1 MAWFVLMLA
10 MLCAASTA
18 KDAKQPPN
26 IIFIL
31 ADDLVSLFY
40 LSLFYI
46 SALTLLLLA
55 TAVGLYFGVKVLSFL
70 MTFVSVNFLAS
81 TCTPRLH
88 YLDTISRDARLFL

>member
-1 MAWFVLMLA
+1 MAWFVLVLA
-10 MLCAASTA
+10 MLCAAST
-18 KDAKQPPN
+18 AKQPPN

-55 TAVGLYFGVKVLSFL
+55 TGVGLYFRVQVLSFL

-81 TCTPRLH
+81 TCTPGL
-88 YLDTISRDARLFL
+88 YLDTISRDARLVL